1 MERRVTRLEAAVFG
15 WTESGAGGLIEARA
29 SDRKRL
35 EVVEQSLLQARTVI
49 RAARWMILGAAA
61 LVTAS
66 NADSLAGGLAAALR
80 VLAASIK
87 G

>member
-15 WTESGAGGLIEARA
+15 WTESGQGGLIEART

-35 EVVEQSLLQARTVI
+35 DAIEASLLQARTVI
-49 RAARWMILGAAA
+49 RAARWVILGAAA

-66 NADSLAGGLAAALR
+66 NADSLASGLAAGLR